1 MYAYYLVL
9 IINRVCFKVNLQPVA
24 TIPEV
29 IFKEAKTTTRDP
41 HVGDKVQEKQPYS
54 NEDNAPRIN
63 TPTTVITYSEQKT
76 ASDNV
81 TKTVARLS
89 TKMSSFIY
97 Q

>member
-1 MYAYYLVL
+1 MYVYYLVL
-9 IINRVCFKVNLQPVA
+9 IINRVCFKVKLQPVA
-24 TIPEV
+24 TIPEL

-41 HVGDKVQEKQPYS
+41 HVEDKVQEKQQHS

-63 TPTTVITYSEQKT
+63 TPTTVITYSEQKS
-76 ASDNV
+76 ANDNV
-81 TKTVARLS
+81 TKTVVRVS